1 MTRSMKIRKGIR
13 TAELAILF
21 TGALLDLL
29 LVVFDKDINLF
40 FALLISI
47 AIAVLLLLR
56 FIPVKYF
63 TSQLKEVN
71 AQSFILQL
79 TGLTVGY
86 ISKE

>member
-1 MTRSMKIRKGIR
+1 M
-13 TAELAILF
+13 F
-21 TGALLDLL
+21 TGALLDLQ
-29 LVVFDKDINLF
+29 LVVFDKDINPF
-40 FALLISI
+40 FAMLISI

-79 TGLTVGY
+79 TGLIVGY

>member
-1 MTRSMKIRKGIR
+1 MKIRKGIW

-21 TGALLDLL
+21 TGVLLDLML
-29 LVVFDKDINLF
+29 AVFDKDINPF

-71 AQSFILQL
+71 LKAS
-79 TGLTVGY
+79 
-86 ISKE
+86 SCSSPD